1 MQPLNGLRNYH
12 THTTR
17 CKHATDSDEAYVQAA
32 IENGFCALG
41 FSDHT
46 PLPYRDGY
54 SSRIRMPEEQLP
66 DYVASIRSLQDKYRG
81 QIRIY
86 LRLECEPLKEYIPW
100 FRSIRE
106 EYAMDYLILGNHVS
120 QEPEEGYFF
129 AHSQTPDDLKRY
141 TDMTLEGMESGL
153 FEYVAHPEIAWS
165 NYPHLDDACLQMSET
180 ICTRAKEL
188 GIPLEYNLQGNS
200 YRERGRYHGIGYP
213 HDAFWS
219 IAAQTGNQ
227 AIIGIDAH
235 HADMLSWTD
244 RFVQAREHLTQ
255 MGLEVLDS
263 LGNML

>member
-1 MQPLNGLRNYH
+1 MIKLNHGYQIEADERCYILSRTTKGRNKKGEETEYKRAVGYYSRLN
-12 THTTR
+12 T
-17 CKHATDSDEAYVQAA
+17 AISAYADELERQH
-32 IENGFCALG
+32 I
-41 FSDHT
+41 
-46 PLPYRDGY
+46 
-54 SSRIRMPEEQLP
+54 
-66 DYVASIRSLQDKYRG
+66 QD
-81 QIRIY
+81 
-86 LRLECEPLKEYIPW
+86 
-100 FRSIRE
+100 
-106 EYAMDYLILGNHVS
+106 
-120 QEPEEGYFF
+120 
-129 AHSQTPDDLKRY
+129 

-153 FEYVAHPEIAWS
+153 FAYVAHPEIAWS

-213 HDAFWS
+213 HDAFWR

-244 RFVQAREHLTQ
+244 RFVRAREHLTQ